1 MTDHPPPLF
10 FTRFS
15 AGLFAGLLFT
25 ASHVVSSICT
35 LLIYKNHFV
44 ISQFRTLTGIG
55 ILYHYHRHFILQIGK
70 AIFQIG
76 NPALARLLALLQFL
90 KLEFQLAYRGL
101 RIIDFLFQTFQI
113 NPE

>member
-1 MTDHPPPLF
+1 LPASGSCTVSPSVRFGRVPPY
-10 FTRFS
+10 
-15 AGLFAGLLFT
+15 
-25 ASHVVSSICT
+25 H
-35 LLIYKNHFV
+35 V